1 MGVNPSRIS
10 SYEFDYKIIDMK
22 KILGLLFTLMILLK
36 SPGLQAQLFSE
47 ETLKFSRTMA
57 LIEAFYVD
65 TTNQDKLTEKA
76 IIEVL
81 KNLDPHSTYIPKEE
95 LEDINQRLEGS
106 FEGIGIEFNVLHDSI
121 LVIAPMP
128 GGPSEKV
135 GLQPGDRIVTIDGE
149 NVAGVGITTSGVR
162 KRLLGDKGTTVT
174 VGVYRRGSEEIKKY
188 EITRDK
194 LPVNSL
200 LASYMAN
207 DKVGY
212 IKLGNFSLT
221 TEQEFNDAINKMLE
235 KDMEHV
241 IVDLRGNTGGYLEA
255 AIRLCDNFFGEK
267 RLIVYL
273 EGRKT
278 PRKDF
283 YTGEGGK
290 LNDSKIVILVD
301 EGSASASEIVA
312 GAVQDWDRGLIIGRR
327 TFGKGL
333 VQNAFNL
340 GDGSAVRLTIARY
353 YTPTGRLIQRP
364 YDEGVD
370 KYMIDFYSRYINGE
384 LISADSISL
393 PDSLKFNTLINN
405 RQVYG
410 GGGIMPDI
418 FVPADTSEYSD
429 YYRDLVNKNVITQF
443 SLDYVDS
450 NRDRLNRQYQTF
462 EQFIENFSF
471 TDSEIDSLINIGNEM
486 GVEFVREEYD
496 ISESQIKMILK
507 GLVARDIWDMSE
519 YYQIVNQDDA
529 VIEKALEVISDSSM
543 FLSILRN

>member
-1 MGVNPSRIS
+1 
-10 SYEFDYKIIDMK
+10 MK

>member
-1 MGVNPSRIS
+1 M
-10 SYEFDYKIIDMK
+10 
-22 KILGLLFTLMILLK
+22 MILLK
-36 SPGLQAQLFSE
+36 GVGLQAQLFSE
-47 ETLKFSRTMA
+47 QTLKFSRTMA

-65 TTNQDKLTEKA
+65 TTNQEKLTEKA

-95 LEDINQRLEGS
+95 LEEINRRLEGS
-106 FEGIGIEFNVLHDSI
+106 FEGIGIEFNILHDSI

-135 GLQPGDRIVTIDGE
+135 GLRPGDRIVTIDGE
-149 NVAGVGITTSGVR
+149 NAAGVGITTNGVR
-162 KRLLGDKGTTVT
+162 KRLLGDKGTKVT
-174 VGVYRRGSEEIKKY
+174 VGVYRRESTGIRKY
-188 EITRDK
+188 EIIRDE

-200 LASYMAN
+200 LASYMVDDN
-207 DKVGY
+207 VGY
-212 IKLGNFSLT
+212 IKLSNFSLT
-221 TEQEFNDAINKMLE
+221 TEEEFNEAINDLLK
-235 KDMEHV
+235 KDMEHMV
-241 IVDLRGNTGGYLEA
+241 IDLRGNTGGYLEA
-255 AIRLCDNFFGEK
+255 AIRVCDHFFGEK

-278 PRKDF
+278 PRQDF
-283 YTGEGGK
+283 YTREGGK
-290 LNDSKIVILVD
+290 LNESKIVILVD

-312 GAVQDWDRGLIIGRR
+312 GAVQDWDRGLIVGRR
-327 TFGKGL
+327 TFGKGM

-353 YTPTGRLIQRP
+353 YTPSGRLIQRP

-370 KYMIDFYSRYINGE
+370 KYIIDFYSRYTNGE

-393 PDSLKFNTLINN
+393 PDSLKFNTLING
-405 RQVYG
+405 RLVYG

-418 FVPADTSEYSD
+418 FVPVDTSEYSD

-450 NRDRLNRQYQTF
+450 NRDRLKRRYQTF
-462 EQFIENFSF
+462 EQFKKNFSF
-471 TDSEIDSLINIGNEM
+471 TDSEIDSLIRLGNEM
-486 GVEFVREEYD
+486 GVEFVKDEYD
-496 ISESQIKMILK
+496 ISKKQIRMILK

-519 YYQIVNQDDA
+519 YYQIVNQDDI
-529 VIEKALEVISDSSM
+529 VIERALEVISDSSE
-543 FLSILRN
+543 FLSLLRN

>member
-1 MGVNPSRIS
+1 MRIS
-10 SYEFDYKIIDMK
+10 SYELDYKIIDMK
-22 KILGLLFTLMILLK
+22 KILGLLFTLMILLQGPELK
-36 SPGLQAQLFSE
+36 AQLFSE

-65 TTNQDKLTEKA
+65 TTNQGKLTEKA

-95 LEDINQRLEGS
+95 LEEINQRLEGS
-106 FEGIGIEFNVLHDSI
+106 FEGIGIEFNILHDSI

-135 GLQPGDRIVTIDGE
+135 GLRPGDRIVTIDGE
-149 NVAGVGITTSGVR
+149 NVAGIGITTSGVR
-162 KRLLGDKGTTVT
+162 KRLLGDKGTKVT
-174 VGVYRRGSEEIKKY
+174 VGVYRRGSTGIKKY

-207 DKVGY
+207 DDVGY
-212 IKLGNFSLT
+212 IKLRNFSLT
-221 TEQEFNDAINKMLE
+221 TEEEFNDAIDKLLE
-235 KDMEHV
+235 EDMEHV
-241 IVDLRGNTGGYLEA
+241 IIDLRGNTGGYLEA

-283 YTGEGGK
+283 YTREGGK
-290 LNDSKIVILVD
+290 LNDSKVVILVD

-312 GAVQDWDRGLIIGRR
+312 GAVQDWDRGLIVGRR

-370 KYMIDFYSRYINGE
+370 KYMIDFYSRYTNGE
-384 LISADSISL
+384 MMSADSISF

-418 FVPADTSEYSD
+418 FVPADTTEYSD

-443 SLDYVDS
+443 SLDYVDT
-450 NRDRLNRQYQTF
+450 NRERLNRQYQTF
-462 EQFIENFSF
+462 EQFRENFSF
-471 TDSEIDSLINIGNEM
+471 TDPEINSLISIGNEM
-486 GVEFVREEYD
+486 GVEFVKEEYD
-496 ISESQIKMILK
+496 ISEKQIKMILK

-519 YYQIVNQDDA
+519 YYQIVNQDDT
-529 VIEKALEVISDSSM
+529 VIKKALEVISDSSK